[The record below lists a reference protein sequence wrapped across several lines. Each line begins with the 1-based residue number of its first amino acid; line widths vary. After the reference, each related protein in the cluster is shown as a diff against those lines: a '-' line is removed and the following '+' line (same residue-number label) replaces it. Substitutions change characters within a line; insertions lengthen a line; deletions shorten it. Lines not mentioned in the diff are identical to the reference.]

1 MESDS
6 LYIFPFSAIKFDSKP
21 QYLINIGILIID
33 TDFFFGWICLVFLSY
48 YFFVF
53 CSTKD
58 FYASCRCQENRHC
71 IILVCALNL
80 QDLQGAYTVPILCIW
95 MNEMNSCCIFKKN
108 DCFNRGWQD
117 FHFCC
122 WNIENMNNESCDNKL
137 IYCNIVHYENEK

>member
-21 QYLINIGILIID
+21 QYLINIGILNID
-33 TDFFFGWICLVFLSY
+33 TDFFGWICLVFLSY

-80 QDLQGAYTVPILCIW
+80 QDLQGAYTVPILCIEW
-95 MNEMNSCCIFKKN
+95 MKWIHVVFLKKMIVLIEDGKTFIFVV
-108 DCFNRGWQD
+108 
-117 FHFCC
+117 
-122 WNIENMNNESCDNKL
+122 ET
-137 IYCNIVHYENEK
+137 